1 MSTATTLAHLDDTNF
16 DTEVL
21 QSKVP
26 VVVDFFAAWC
36 GPCRSLTPIVEEL
49 ARDYAG
55 RVKIGKVDIDESP
68 ATPSRYGI
76 MAVPTLI
83 LFKNGREFEKIT
95 GYKPKADLRKRIEAL
110 LAA

>member
-1 MSTATTLAHLDDTNF
+1 MANVAHLDDANF
-16 DTEVL
+16 EVEVL

-26 VVVDFFAAWC
+26 VLVDFFAEWC
-36 GPCRSLTPIVEEL
+36 GPCKSLSPIVEEL

-55 RVKIGKVDIDESP
+55 RIKIGKVDVDH
-68 ATPSRYGI
+68 AHKTPSQYGI

-83 LFKNGREFEKIT
+83 LFKDGKAMEKIM
-95 GYKPKADLRKRIEAL
+95 GLKPKADLRKRLDAI